1 MKVAICRGKR
11 PKESGLGMKAMPG
24 RSNVFDQRDH
34 DTVLTDLYTYLVIV
48 EQRACGGQ
56 ALGKRR
62 IGPANTGAVGDNAS
76 VPRGGV
82 WQLSAIPRKEVHVPS
97 YIELYSLYTNVVLH
111 QRWEMDDEGCRGDL
125 RIPSHIERW

>member
-1 MKVAICRGKR
+1 MPSGSVTMKVAICRGKR

-62 IGPANTGAVGDNAS
+62 IGPAKHFAPRPEERREKGAAGLA
-76 VPRGGV
+76 PFP
-82 WQLSAIPRKEVHVPS
+82 AK
-97 YIELYSLYTNVVLH
+97 
-111 QRWEMDDEGCRGDL
+111 
-125 RIPSHIERW
+125 SHIERWGTAS

>member
-11 PKESGLGMKAMPG
+11 PKESKLKMKAMPR
-24 RSNVFDQRDH
+24 RSNVFDQRDR

-48 EQRACGGQ
+48 GQRACGGQ
-56 ALGKRR
+56 ALGKTKNWSRKHR
-62 IGPANTGAVGDNAS
+62 SVGDNAS

-82 WQLSAIPRKEVHVPS
+82 WQLSAIPRKEVHIPS
-97 YIELYSLYTNVVLH
+97 YVELYSLYTNLVLH
-111 QRWEMDDEGCRGDL
+111 QRWEMDDEGCTGDL